1 MNGNITYRPFDDG
14 LQSWRHCDWLVILP
28 KLSSVRLNFL
38 DFDLPPADFG
48 HCKQGFLIL
57 GTFDTK
63 GNRESKLGPVCGTWL
78 PKAILLPT
86 DKFWLSVF
94 RVPAE
99 PGQSSTGY
107 RGFTL
112 SFTQVLHPAHGSED
126 SSSSLDPR
134 WFAAIVIAGPLLCV
148 IPLYICLR
156 KRRSLP
162 LYCDNPDTS
171 EMVAQR
177 FQKKHRPLFKPDLE
191 RSRNIQ
197 ILETQINKSHFSKS
211 PKSNFLT
218 IPMMRTRKSRSSY
231 LSILPDFE
239 STLDHS
245 KIQSMEQLNRKS
257 AESLTLASIGKVDGK
272 PVYVIQDQ
280 PPSNKQPT
288 IPVITITSASLRRK
302 QRLSTVK
309 KPEYTNS
316 DSALMDK
323 KSGQQFRGSLR
334 PCKHAKAW
342 QSEDDS
348 SDEIEV
354 KEPDKESDKQESYN
368 QTTDYWRPDQQAPDY
383 KKPSETASG
392 NMELNLN
399 DPNDKAPIC
408 EQEPENNVPDKKN
421 EPTNKETAFQR
432 PDRREPYI
440 VDPNRHQ
447 FSAPVCN
454 TAKSCLDSHFE
465 FSTPSIMLY
474 KSKSLGRPLASS
486 DDTCFQSE
494 STSTHVYASLIGT
507 PDQMEADFSKE
518 RDYQNNLDDKCHPIM
533 TLEERV
539 LLKQMTQPQ
548 VMGVDNLAYE
558 SSDDGKETEG
568 LRLKPVKK
576 GGELD
581 YQSLVT
587 DENMNC
593 VGAGCSG

>member
-1 MNGNITYRPFDDG
+1 
-14 LQSWRHCDWLVILP
+14 
-28 KLSSVRLNFL
+28 
-38 DFDLPPADFG
+38 
-48 HCKQGFLIL
+48 
-57 GTFDTK
+57 
-63 GNRESKLGPVCGTWL
+63 
-78 PKAILLPT
+78 
-86 DKFWLSVF
+86 
-94 RVPAE
+94 
-99 PGQSSTGY
+99 
-107 RGFTL
+107 
-112 SFTQVLHPAHGSED
+112 
-126 SSSSLDPR
+126 
-134 WFAAIVIAGPLLCV
+134 
-148 IPLYICLR
+148 
-156 KRRSLP
+156 
-162 LYCDNPDTS
+162 
-171 EMVAQR
+171 
-177 FQKKHRPLFKPDLE
+177 
-191 RSRNIQ
+191 
-197 ILETQINKSHFSKS
+197 
-211 PKSNFLT
+211 
-218 IPMMRTRKSRSSY
+218 MMRTRKSRSSY

-323 KSGQQFRGSLR
+323 KSGRRFRGSLR

-348 SDEIEV
+348 SDEVEV
-354 KEPDKESDKQESYN
+354 KEPDKESDKQETDN

-383 KKPSETASG
+383 KKPSD
-392 NMELNLN
+392 MELNPKDL
-399 DPNDKAPIC
+399 NDKAPIC

-440 VDPNRHQ
+440 VDPNKHQ
-447 FSAPVCN
+447 FSAPVCH

-474 KSKSLGRPLASS
+474 KSKSHGRPLASS

-507 PDQMEADFSKE
+507 PDQMEADLSKE
-518 RDYQNNLDDKCHPIM
+518 RDYQNNLEDKCHPIM

-558 SSDDGKETEG
+558 SSDDGRETEG

>member
-1 MNGNITYRPFDDG
+1 
-14 LQSWRHCDWLVILP
+14 
-28 KLSSVRLNFL
+28 
-38 DFDLPPADFG
+38 
-48 HCKQGFLIL
+48 
-57 GTFDTK
+57 
-63 GNRESKLGPVCGTWL
+63 
-78 PKAILLPT
+78 
-86 DKFWLSVF
+86 
-94 RVPAE
+94 
-99 PGQSSTGY
+99 
-107 RGFTL
+107 
-112 SFTQVLHPAHGSED
+112 
-126 SSSSLDPR
+126 
-134 WFAAIVIAGPLLCV
+134 
-148 IPLYICLR
+148 
-156 KRRSLP
+156 
-162 LYCDNPDTS
+162 
-171 EMVAQR
+171 
-177 FQKKHRPLFKPDLE
+177 
-191 RSRNIQ
+191 
-197 ILETQINKSHFSKS
+197 
-211 PKSNFLT
+211 
-218 IPMMRTRKSRSSY
+218 
-231 LSILPDFE
+231 
-239 STLDHS
+239 
-245 KIQSMEQLNRKS
+245 MEQLNRKS

-272 PVYVIQDQ
+272 PVYVIQDK

-323 KSGQQFRGSLR
+323 KSGRRFRGSLR

>member
-1 MNGNITYRPFDDG
+1 
-14 LQSWRHCDWLVILP
+14 
-28 KLSSVRLNFL
+28 
-38 DFDLPPADFG
+38 
-48 HCKQGFLIL
+48 
-57 GTFDTK
+57 
-63 GNRESKLGPVCGTWL
+63 
-78 PKAILLPT
+78 
-86 DKFWLSVF
+86 
-94 RVPAE
+94 
-99 PGQSSTGY
+99 
-107 RGFTL
+107 
-112 SFTQVLHPAHGSED
+112 
-126 SSSSLDPR
+126 
-134 WFAAIVIAGPLLCV
+134 
-148 IPLYICLR
+148 
-156 KRRSLP
+156 
-162 LYCDNPDTS
+162 
-171 EMVAQR
+171 
-177 FQKKHRPLFKPDLE
+177 
-191 RSRNIQ
+191 
-197 ILETQINKSHFSKS
+197 
-211 PKSNFLT
+211 
-218 IPMMRTRKSRSSY
+218 MMRTRKSRSSY

-280 PPSNKQPT
+280 LPSNKRPT

-323 KSGQQFRGSLR
+323 KSGRRFRGSLR

-348 SDEIEV
+348 SDEVEV
-354 KEPDKESDKQESYN
+354 KEPDKESDKQETDN

-383 KKPSETASG
+383 KKPSETASS
-392 NMELNLN
+392 NMELNPK
-399 DPNDKAPIC
+399 DQNDKAPIC

-432 PDRREPYI
+432 PDRWEPYI
-440 VDPNRHQ
+440 VDPNKHQ
-447 FSAPVCN
+447 FSAPVCH

-474 KSKSLGRPLASS
+474 KSKSQGRPMASS

-507 PDQMEADFSKE
+507 PDQMEADLSKE